1 MDRPAVRIGFVGV
14 GAMGQ
19 CAHLR
24 NYLATPGC
32 AVVALAELRPE
43 LGRRVAARYGVANVY
58 RDHREMLA
66 AEKLDAIVSIQH
78 FSLHGRILPEI
89 LAAGLPT
96 LIEKPLAR
104 SVEAGERIFAS
115 PNSDKLFVGY
125 HKRSDPATLW
135 ALTQIA
141 RWKQSGEV
149 GPMRYV
155 RVTMPPGDWAACGF
169 AHRVDTGEPIP
180 ATPADPPESAA
191 YEAFVNYYIH
201 QVNLIRLLLGE
212 SYRVTHADPIL
223 LVGRSDSGVT
233 CALEMAPYRTTID
246 WQEAALVTFEKAWI
260 RIDLPAPLA
269 IDRAGRVTVFHDKG
283 DGADEPRTFSPTL
296 PPVHA
301 MRRQAEQF
309 VAAVRGEKTTLCRAH
324 EALEDLR
331 VARQY
336 LELLERQPR

>member
-24 NYLATPGC
+24 NYVTTSGC
-32 AVVALAELRPE
+32 EVVALAELRPE
-43 LGRRVAARYGVANVY
+43 LGRRVAARYGVENVY

-78 FSLHGRILPEI
+78 FSLHGQLLPEI

-104 SVEAGERIFAS
+104 SVEAGERIVAC
-115 PNSDKLFVGY
+115 PNSDKLFIGY

-135 ALTQIA
+135 ALDRIA
-141 RWKQSGEV
+141 KWKASGEV

-155 RVTMPPGDWAACGF
+155 RVTMPPGDWMARGFSGLIDCGE
-169 AHRVDTGEPIP
+169 RIP
-180 ATPADPPESAA
+180 PAPSDPPASPQ

-212 SYRVTHADPIL
+212 NYRVMFADPIV
-223 LVGRSDSGVT
+223 LVGRSDGGGVT
-233 CALEMAPYRTTID
+233 CVLEMKPYRTVAD
-246 WQEAALVTFEKAWI
+246 WQEAALVTFAAGWI
-260 RIDLPAPLA
+260 RLELPAPMTV
-269 IDRAGRVTVFHDKG
+269 DRPGQITVFEDPG
-283 DGADEPRTFSPTL
+283 DVEPSTSSPTL

-309 VAAVRGEKTTLCRAH
+309 VAAVRGEKTTLCRAD